1 MAQWQEDYSQ
11 HTAISDG
18 GWSEPSP
25 GFSGPLRTPSGTRS
39 SSANPPDPFMTRY
52 EYRVIKLYY
61 AIFEAEAA
69 IAALLNIEGDE
80 GWYLCAVDG
89 GFAFMRR
96 EVGPRSERELIER
109 LEPR

>member
-1 MAQWQEDYSQ
+1 MGQRQEDYE
-11 HTAISDG
+11 TAVSDG
-18 GWSEPSP
+18 GWSEPYP
-25 GFSGPLRTPSGTRS
+25 R
-39 SSANPPDPFMTRY
+39 SANPPGPFIPRYEVPGRY

>member
-1 MAQWQEDYSQ
+1 MAQWQKDY
-11 HTAISDG
+11 TAISDG
-18 GWSEPSP
+18 GWSEPYP
-25 GFSGPLRTPSGTRS
+25 QPVVTP
-39 SSANPPDPFMTRY
+39 PTRY

-61 AIFEAEAA
+61 AIADAEAA
-69 IAALLNIEGDE
+69 IAALLNIEGNE

-109 LEPR
+109 FER